1 MFMRIKETI
10 IKNNEN
16 LSKKLAVVGT
26 VLSPIAIPGLKILEN
41 RTFLSQLSMQNT
53 LAICGFGL
61 LALSIIVLIISNF
74 IESIKC

>member
-1 MFMRIKETI
+1 MRIKETI

-26 VLSPIAIPGLKILEN
+26 VLSPIAIPTLKILEN
-41 RTFLSQLSMQNT
+41 RTFLSQLNIQNT
-53 LAICGFGL
+53 LSIFGFGL
-61 LALSIIVLIISNF
+61 LALSVIILIISNF